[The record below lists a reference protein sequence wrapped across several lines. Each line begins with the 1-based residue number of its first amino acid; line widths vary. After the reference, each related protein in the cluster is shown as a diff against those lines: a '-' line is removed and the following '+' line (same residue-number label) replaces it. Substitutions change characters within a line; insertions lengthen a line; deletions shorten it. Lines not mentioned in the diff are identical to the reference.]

1 VGNPRRR
8 ELLLK
13 LAREW
18 NEVADRLGVDAI
30 DCAGVRIRRPPLL
43 GITIILLINADLLD
57 AAGIL

>member
-30 DCAGVRIRRPPLL
+30 D
-43 GITIILLINADLLD
+43 
-57 AAGIL
+57 